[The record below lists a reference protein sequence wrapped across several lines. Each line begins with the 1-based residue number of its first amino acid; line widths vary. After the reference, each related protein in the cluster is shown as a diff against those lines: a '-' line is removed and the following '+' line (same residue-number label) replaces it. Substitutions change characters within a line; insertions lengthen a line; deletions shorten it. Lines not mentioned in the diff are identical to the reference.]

1 MELAAVADS
10 TGAIAVIE
18 TSGKTGE
25 NVEFLFEMVPPYYS
39 GCSLT
44 TVSELSQMSNPQFDR
59 SLTFI
64 LISARVH
71 DY

>member
-25 NVEFLFEMVPPYYS
+25 NVEFLFEMVPPYS
-39 GCSLT
+39 GCSLI
-44 TVSELSQMSNPQFDR
+44 TVSSELSQMIINA
-59 SLTFI
+59 I
-64 LISARVH
+64 
-71 DY
+71 